1 MRFFVTLTSLL
12 WLFYVNALMAETL
25 QPPKTAAAEIPAEI
39 VGPPKELT
47 PQEQEAL
54 KIAAIQTQMSSLL
67 TAIDATSLELAT
79 TKRLLAK
86 SRDDLEKQQLEKT
99 RNSLS
104 SLLDEQNLAL
114 EEIAIGNLNF
124 KEYEPDSQ
132 FEFNWQEDLKDIFRP
147 LLAELKD
154 LTKRPRQ
161 IEKLRSEKKYLASN
175 VPLTQSALENIRK
188 VRKDTKSPAL
198 AQQLK
203 SIEDRWNKK
212 SLDFQSR
219 LDLISY
225 QLEKELNPDESNK
238 VGFFE
243 ALRDFFAGRGLN
255 ILMAIIAFLFTFLS
269 FRLLARRVM
278 ALSYKRGQED
288 KIIFFARLFG
298 LFLHVMSIIVGIF
311 AVVAV
316 IYLQGDWII
325 LGLVIL
331 ILVGGLLALR
341 NSVPQYMEEARLIL
355 NIGSVRENERVVYE
369 GIPWRVQSIDMF
381 CNLENPALSGS
392 EIRIPLS
399 EASKLQSRRFSKN
412 EQWFP
417 CRPGDIVQLDDG
429 IFGPVMMQS
438 PEMVQLRVKGGSTKT
453 YSTTAFLHQN
463 PRNLSHGFGIA
474 VIFGLDYALQEKI
487 TTEIPKLLC
496 AYLQDAF
503 HRDPLGEHLKELAVE
518 FKEAAASSL
527 NLVIITEF
535 FGEAAGQYYN
545 IERFL
550 QSSAINACN
559 QHGWNIPFNQI
570 TVHMQ
575 QPA

>member
-1 MRFFVTLTSLL
+1 
-12 WLFYVNALMAETL
+12 
-25 QPPKTAAAEIPAEI
+25 
-39 VGPPKELT
+39 
-47 PQEQEAL
+47 
-54 KIAAIQTQMSSLL
+54 
-67 TAIDATSLELAT
+67 
-79 TKRLLAK
+79 
-86 SRDDLEKQQLEKT
+86 
-99 RNSLS
+99 
-104 SLLDEQNLAL
+104 
-114 EEIAIGNLNF
+114 
-124 KEYEPDSQ
+124 
-132 FEFNWQEDLKDIFRP
+132 
-147 LLAELKD
+147 
-154 LTKRPRQ
+154 
-161 IEKLRSEKKYLASN
+161 
-175 VPLTQSALENIRK
+175 
-188 VRKDTKSPAL
+188 
-198 AQQLK
+198 
-203 SIEDRWNKK
+203 
-212 SLDFQSR
+212 
-219 LDLISY
+219 
-225 QLEKELNPDESNK
+225 
-238 VGFFE
+238 
-243 ALRDFFAGRGLN
+243 
-255 ILMAIIAFLFTFLS
+255 
-269 FRLLARRVM
+269 
-278 ALSYKRGQED
+278 
-288 KIIFFARLFG
+288 
-298 LFLHVMSIIVGIF
+298 
-311 AVVAV
+311 
-316 IYLQGDWII
+316 
-325 LGLVIL
+325 
-331 ILVGGLLALR
+331 
-341 NSVPQYMEEARLIL
+341 MEEARLIL

-487 TTEIPKLLC
+487 TKEIPKLLC